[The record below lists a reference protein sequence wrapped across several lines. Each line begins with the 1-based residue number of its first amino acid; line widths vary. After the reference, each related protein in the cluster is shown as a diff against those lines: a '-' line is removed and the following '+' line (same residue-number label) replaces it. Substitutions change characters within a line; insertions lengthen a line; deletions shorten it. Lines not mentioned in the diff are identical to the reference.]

1 MPEQLI
7 LMRFLPVVLPVIAF
21 SIDLISLF
29 FFTGDLLKES
39 MFAVSLL
46 LSSMS
51 FAMSF
56 IDRDIYLISLS
67 AFVIGVSM
75 FLLLLSKLFAMAP

>member
-1 MPEQLI
+1 
-7 LMRFLPVVLPVIAF
+7 MRFLPVVLPVIAF
-21 SIDLISLF
+21 TIDMVSLF
-29 FFTGDLLKES
+29 FFPSDLIKDSAL
-39 MFAVSLL
+39 VLSLL

-56 IDRDIYLISLS
+56 IDRDIYLMSLS

>member
-1 MPEQLI
+1 
-7 LMRFLPVVLPVIAF
+7 MRFLPVVLPVIAF
-21 SIDLISLF
+21 TIDMVSLF
-29 FFTGDLLKES
+29 FFQGDMIKDSALVL
-39 MFAVSLL
+39 SLL

-56 IDRDIYLISLS
+56 IDRDIYLMSLS

-75 FLLLLSKLFAMAP
+75 FLLMLSKLFAMSP